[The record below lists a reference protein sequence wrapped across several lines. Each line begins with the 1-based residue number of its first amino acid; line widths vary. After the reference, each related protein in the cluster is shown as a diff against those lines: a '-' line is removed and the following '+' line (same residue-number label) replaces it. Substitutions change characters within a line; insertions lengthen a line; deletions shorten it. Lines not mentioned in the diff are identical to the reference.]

1 MADLVTLRKTLAS
14 ALGAAGR
21 VVYAFPREQ
30 ITPPA
35 LVLVPASP
43 YLIPVAIGGLS
54 NRINVRFELTAI
66 VGAADNQAALAN
78 MESLMLAVFNQLP
91 AGTAVINGWTQPQIQ
106 ELTGQQMLTSSLT
119 IELVTTNNGN

>member
-1 MADLVTLRKTLAS
+1 
-14 ALGAAGR
+14 
-21 VVYAFPREQ
+21 VYAFPREQ

-43 YLIPVAIGGLS
+43 YLSPASIGGAG

-78 MESLMLAVFNQLP
+78 IEALMLDTFDELP
-91 AGTAVINGWTQPQIQ
+91 AGTSIINGWSQPQIQ
-106 ELTGQQMLTSSLT
+106 EVSGQQMLTSSLT
-119 IELVTTNNGN
+119 IELVTTT

>member
-1 MADLVTLRKTLAS
+1 MADLVSLRNALAS
-14 ALGAAGR
+14 ALSAAGR

-43 YLIPVAIGGLS
+43 YLSPASIGGAG

-78 MESLMLAVFNQLP
+78 IEALMLDTFDELP
-91 AGTAVINGWTQPQIQ
+91 AGTSIINGWSQPQIQ
-106 ELTGQQMLTSSLT
+106 EVSGQQMLTSSLT
-119 IELVTTNNGN
+119 IELVTNT

>member
-1 MADLVTLRKTLAS
+1 MADLVSLRTTLAT

-30 ITPPA
+30 ITPPG

-43 YLIPVAIGGLS
+43 YLTPASIGGAG
-54 NRINVRFELTAI
+54 NRINVRFELTAV

-78 MESLMLAVFNQLP
+78 LEALALSVFDLLP
-91 AGTAVINGWTQPQIQ
+91 SGTSIINGWTQPQIQ
-106 ELTGQQMLTSSLT
+106 EVTGNQMLTSSLT
-119 IELVTTNNGN
+119 IELVTNT

>member
-1 MADLVTLRKTLAS
+1 MADLVNLRNGLAS
-14 ALGAAGR
+14 ALSAAGR

-43 YLIPVAIGGLS
+43 YLSPASIGGAG

-78 MESLMLAVFNQLP
+78 IEALMLATFDTLP
-91 AGTAVINGWTQPQIQ
+91 TGTAIINGWTQPQIQ
-106 ELTGQQMLTSSLT
+106 EVSGQQMLTSSLT
-119 IELVTTNNGN
+119 IELVTNT